1 MSATTDPGNRSAADI
16 EADVEQT
23 RVRVAQTI
31 DALRDSMSPGQI
43 MDQVVD
49 YARSSGGAEFTRN
62 LGAQVRDNPL
72 PVLLIGAGIGWLLL
86 SNGNKSTQVAG
97 PVQPLP
103 PQRMLPPPS
112 PPSPST
118 RMHVVHQSSGPGM
131 MERAAQTGAAV
142 RDGVEQTAT
151 SVGSTIGQAASSVGG
166 AISSAASAVGGAISA
181 AASTA
186 SNAASSAAEAVSD
199 AASSAAGT
207 VSGVAG
213 SAASAMGS
221 ARDSAR
227 AYGHDASHA
236 ASQGMYGVA
245 DNVNQFGQ
253 QVGNMGDQ
261 LRHSWNRASTEQP
274 LLLGALGLALGA
286 VIGALLPRTRTEDR
300 LMGEASDAVTQ
311 QLSSAAQEQ
320 YQQAKDVVAERVG
333 EVREK
338 LGDGVPSVSSIG
350 DAVVGAAE
358 GVRQAVGQTARDLGD
373 SAKAGL
379 DKQEEAM
386 TGQKSDKPAENK
398 PAENKPADT
407 KPGDY
412 KPAGSSPLASKPGD
426 TKPTD
431 DKFVAKPD
439 KPMQTI

>member
-86 SNGNKSTQVAG
+86 SNGNKSAQPMG
-97 PVQPLP
+97 PMP
-103 PQRMLPPPS
+103 PQRMLPPPA

-142 RDGVEQTAT
+142 RDGVEQTAS

-166 AISSAASAVGGAISA
+166 AISSAASAVGGAISS
-181 AASTA
+181 AASSA
-186 SNAASSAAEAVSD
+186 SNAASSAAGAVSG

-207 VSGVAG
+207 VSGMAG

-221 ARDSAR
+221 AQDSAR
-227 AYGHDASHA
+227 AYGHDATHA
-236 ASQGMYGVA
+236 ASQGMYAAAGG
-245 DNVNQFGQ
+245 VNQFGQ

-286 VIGALLPRTRTEDR
+286 VVGALLPRTRTEDR

-311 QLSSAAQEQ
+311 QLTSAAQEQ
-320 YQQAKDVVAERVG
+320 YEQAKDVVAERVG

-338 LGDGVPSVSSIG
+338 LGDSAPSVSSIG

-379 DKQEEAM
+379 DKQEEAV
-386 TGQKSDKPAENK
+386 TGQKSDKPGENK
-398 PAENKPADT
+398 TADS

-412 KPAGSSPLASKPGD
+412 KPAGSSPLGSKPGE

>member
-49 YARSSGGAEFTRN
+49 YARTSGGAEFTRN

-72 PVLLIGAGIGWLLL
+72 PIMLIGAGIGWLLL
-86 SNGNKSTQVAG
+86 SNGNKSVQVAG

-103 PQRMLPPPS
+103 PQRMLPPPM

-131 MERAAQTGAAV
+131 MERAAQAGASV
-142 RDGVEQTAT
+142 RDGVEQTAS

-166 AISSAASAVGGAISA
+166 AISSAASAVGGAISS
-181 AASTA
+181 AASSA
-186 SNAASSAAEAVSD
+186 SNAASSAAGAVSD

-207 VSGVAG
+207 VSGMAG
-213 SAASAMGS
+213 SAASGMGS
-221 ARDSAR
+221 AHDAAR

-236 ASQGMYGVA
+236 ASQGMYAAAGS
-245 DNVNQFGQ
+245 VNQFGQ
-253 QVGNMGDQ
+253 QVGSMGDQ

-286 VIGALLPRTRTEDR
+286 VVGALLPRTRTEDR

-311 QLSSAAQEQ
+311 QISTAAQEQ
-320 YQQAKDVVAERVG
+320 YEQAKDVVAERVG
-333 EVREK
+333 EAREK
-338 LGDGVPSVSSIG
+338 LGGNAPSISSLG

-358 GVRQAVGQTARDLGD
+358 GVRDAVSQTARDLGD
-373 SAKAGL
+373 SAKSGL
-379 DKQEEAM
+379 DKQEQAV
-386 TGQKSDKPAENK
+386 TGETSGKPGENK
-398 PAENKPADT
+398 AAEAKPGDYRPVGGSALGT
-407 KPGDY
+407 KPGDT
-412 KPAGSSPLASKPGD
+412 

>member
-1 MSATTDPGNRSAADI
+1 MSATTDPGNRSAAEI

-49 YARSSGGAEFTRN
+49 YARTSGGAEFTRN

-86 SNGNKSTQVAG
+86 SNGNKSAQVAG

-103 PQRMLPPPS
+103 PQRMLPPPA

-131 MERAAQTGAAV
+131 MDRAAQAGAAV

-186 SNAASSAAEAVSD
+186 SNAASSAAGAVSD

-207 VSGVAG
+207 VSGMAG

-236 ASQGMYGVA
+236 ASQGMYA
-245 DNVNQFGQ
+245 ASNNVNQFGQ
-253 QVGNMGDQ
+253 QVGYQVGNMGDQ
-261 LRHSWNRASTEQP
+261 LRHSWNRASAEQP

-320 YQQAKDVVAERVG
+320 YQQAKEVVAERVG

-338 LGDGVPSVSSIG
+338 LGNGVPSVSSIG

-373 SAKAGL
+373 SAKASL
-379 DKQEEAM
+379 DKQEEAV
-386 TGQKSDKPAENK
+386 TGQKSDKPGDS
-398 PAENKPADT
+398 KPADA